1 MTGPAALRPMGGDQA
16 PGPAFTGRAAGPG
29 HNETQAGTPA
39 GKRKKDDCGTAAA
52 IP

>member
-1 MTGPAALRPMGGDQA
+1 MTGPAALRPMGGNQA
-16 PGPAFTGRAAGPG
+16 PRPASRGRAAG

-39 GKRKKDDCGTAAA
+39 GERKKNDHGGSTTA